1 MPARTALSR
10 RDVLKS
16 SAAALALS
24 ALLPAAPALAQTAVS
39 MEALLEDGPLPDIW
53 LGDPKAPVTVIEYA
67 STTCSHCANFH
78 ATTFKELKTKYIDTG
93 KVRFVLREFPLNN
106 VDLGAY
112 MIARCAGDDKRYA
125 IVDLLFAQQKSWMND
140 KPLASLVSLMRQAGV
155 SEQQVEACLKDKVL
169 YDNMVKARDLATSK
183 FGVNSTP
190 TFFIN
195 GQRQVGALSL
205 EEMEKV
211 ILPFIKG

>member
-112 MIARCAGDDKRYA
+112 MIARCAGEDKRYA

>member
-78 ATTFKELKTKYIDTG
+78 ATTFKELKTKYIETG